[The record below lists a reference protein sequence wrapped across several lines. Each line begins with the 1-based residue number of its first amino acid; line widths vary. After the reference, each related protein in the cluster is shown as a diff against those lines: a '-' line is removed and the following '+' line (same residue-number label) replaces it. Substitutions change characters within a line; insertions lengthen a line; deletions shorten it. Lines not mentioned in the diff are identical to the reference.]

1 MSHWDFQH
9 NHHHD
14 NHHHHAR
21 SPFLKTEKVAIV
33 NSLPLNFTRVK
44 TRLRVERDDE
54 NGMIAD
60 LIRTAEL
67 AFERE
72 HNIIMQTQSYT
83 GHLDTWPSFV
93 EIRQW
98 PVSSVTSV
106 KYQDENDVQQTMPTT
121 DYFVDVK
128 NYPARI
134 RFDEAPTLVDDEF
147 NSIEIIFVAGFAD
160 LPNTPPPLLSAIDLF
175 VMELYDCGL
184 EQASGNLPSAVDNL
198 VALYSKKTY

>member
-1 MSHWDFQH
+1 MTIDFIH
-9 NHHHD
+9 G
-14 NHHHHAR
+14 HHHHHHNGG
-21 SPFLKTEKVAIV
+21 SLFLKTEKVAIV

-83 GHLDTWPSFV
+83 GHLDVWPSFV

-98 PVSSVTSV
+98 PVTSITSV
-106 KYQDENDVQQTMPTT
+106 KYQDENDTQQTMPAT

-128 NYPARI
+128 DYPARI

-175 VMELYDCGL
+175 VMDLYDCPL
-184 EQASGNLPSAVDNL
+184 EQQTSNIPNAVDNL